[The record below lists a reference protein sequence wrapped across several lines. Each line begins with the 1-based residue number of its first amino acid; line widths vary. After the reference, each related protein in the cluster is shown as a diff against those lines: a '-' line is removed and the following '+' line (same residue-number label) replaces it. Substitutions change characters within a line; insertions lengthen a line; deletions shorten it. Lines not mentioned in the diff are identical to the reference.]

1 MITIREMMDKDLKA
15 VKLIEDECF
24 VEPWKESD
32 LEYELH
38 DNPINKFFV
47 ALDGEKVV
55 GFIDFMITFNS
66 ATISQVAVTKE
77 YREQGIASKLLEK
90 MYESLPTSGEDIVE
104 FITLE
109 VRESNLPA
117 RSLYLK
123 HGFEE
128 VVIKKAYYPNGENA
142 VYMLKRMQA

>member
-1 MITIREMMDKDLKA
+1 MISIREMVDADLKA
-15 VKLIEDECF
+15 VKAIEDECF

-47 ALDGEKVV
+47 ALDDEKIV

-77 YREQGIASKLLEK
+77 YRNQGIASKLLEK
-90 MYESLPTSGEDIVE
+90 MY
-104 FITLE
+104 
-109 VRESNLPA
+109 
-117 RSLYLK
+117 
-123 HGFEE
+123 
-128 VVIKKAYYPNGENA
+128 
-142 VYMLKRMQA
+142 

>member
-1 MITIREMMDKDLKA
+1 MISIRKMVDADLKA
-15 VKLIEDECF
+15 AKAIEDECF
-24 VEPWKESD
+24 VEPWKEAD

-38 DNPINKFFV
+38 DNPISKFFV
-47 ALDGEKVV
+47 AVDEKKVV

-66 ATISQVAVTKE
+66 ATISQVAVTEE
-77 YREQGIASKLLEK
+77 YRNQGIASKLLEK
-90 MYESLPTSGEDIVE
+90 MYECLPSSGEDVVE

-109 VRESNLPA
+109 VRESNLVA